1 MPADQTVE
9 VAILGAGVSGLGMGI
24 QLDEAGISD
33 YVLLERS
40 ADIGGTWR
48 DNVYPGA
55 ACDISSH
62 LYSYSFEL
70 NPEWSHDRAR
80 QPEIQAY
87 LLGVV
92 ERYGLRDRIRFSC
105 TATDASW
112 SEETGRWT
120 VTCADGH
127 VVSAR
132 FLVSAIGGLKDP
144 RYPAVPGRERFEGLS
159 MHTSRWDPTADLT
172 GKRVGC
178 IGTGASAIQ
187 LIPEVAK
194 KAGHLTV
201 FQRTP
206 PWVIHRDNQPIAAWR
221 KALFRQVPASMK
233 LYRLGLY
240 LRHEV
245 FYFGLF
251 RSDNALARVL
261 RRLVAWD
268 LGRQVPDPTLR
279 AQLTPNYRLGCKRI
293 LFSDRYYSSLQQDTV
308 SVETTA
314 IREIVPEGVVL
325 ADGQTVELDVLLY
338 CTGFT
343 VDNPL
348 GRLTVHGRD
357 GRSLRE
363 QWAGRPQAWLGV
375 TMAGFPNGFLLSGPN
390 TGLGHNSV
398 IVMFEAQM
406 RYIRAAIEQVRAAG
420 PTARIDLL
428 PDRVEAFVQEVDAR
442 HRDQVWASGCDSWYR
457 SGGVNFTLWPGS
469 TLEYRKRLQ
478 RFDAENYRIRAP
490 AP

>member
-1 MPADQTVE
+1 M
-9 VAILGAGVSGLGMGI
+9 AIHLDGIGVR
-24 QLDEAGISD
+24 DT
-33 YVLLERS
+33 VLLERGP
-40 ADIGGTWR
+40 DIGGTWR

-62 LYSYSFEL
+62 LYSYSFDL
-70 NPEWSHDRAR
+70 NPDWSHDRAR

-87 LLGVV
+87 LQGVV
-92 ERYGLRDRIRFSC
+92 DRHGLRDRIRFGC

-120 VTCADGH
+120 VRCADGH

-144 RYPAVPGRERFEGLS
+144 RYPEIPGIDRFEGPAL
-159 MHTSRWDPTADLT
+159 HTARWDPSVDLA

-187 LIPEVAK
+187 LVPELAAQ
-194 KAGHLTV
+194 AGALTV

-206 PWVIHRDNQPIAAWR
+206 PWVIHRPNHPIGPWR
-221 KALFRQVPASMK
+221 QALFRRSTTAMK
-233 LYRLGLY
+233 LYRLALY
-240 LRHEV
+240 LRHEA
-245 FYFGLF
+245 FYFALF
-251 RSDNALARVL
+251 RSDNAVARLL
-261 RRLVAWD
+261 RRYAAWD
-268 LGRQVPDPTLR
+268 LAQQVPDEALR
-279 AQLTPNYRLGCKRI
+279 AAVTPDYRLGCKRI
-293 LFSDRYYSSLQQDTV
+293 LFSDRYYTALQ
-308 SVETTA
+308 SERAAVETTA
-314 IREIVPEGVVL
+314 ITEIVPGGVVL
-325 ADGQTVELDVLLY
+325 ADGRKVDLDVLVF

-343 VDNPL
+343 VDDPL
-348 GRLTVHGRD
+348 GRLTVRGAD

-363 QWAGRPQAWLGV
+363 RWQGRPQAWLGV
-375 TMAGFPNGFLLSGPN
+375 TLDGFPNGFLLSGPN

-406 RYIRAAIEQVRAAG
+406 RYVADAIAQVRAAG
-420 PTARIDLL
+420 PSARIELL
-428 PDRVEAFVQEVDAR
+428 PGRAAAFVDEVDAR
-442 HRDQVWASGCDSWYR
+442 HTDQVWASGCDSWYR

>member
-1 MPADQTVE
+1 M
-9 VAILGAGVSGLGMGI
+9 AIH
-24 QLDEAGISD
+24 LDEIGIRDS
-33 YVLLERS
+33 VILERGPN
-40 ADIGGTWR
+40 IGGTWR

-62 LYSYSFEL
+62 LYSYSFDL
-70 NPEWSHDRAR
+70 NPDWSHDRAR

-92 ERYGLRDRIRFSC
+92 GRRGLRERIRFGC

-112 SEETGRWT
+112 SEDDGRWT

-144 RYPAVPGRERFEGLS
+144 RYPEIPGRGSFAGPAL
-159 MHTSRWDPTADLT
+159 HTARWDPSVDLA

-187 LIPEVAK
+187 LVPELAK
-194 KAGHLTV
+194 QAGALTV

-206 PWVIHRDNQPIAAWR
+206 PWVIHRQNNPIAPWR
-221 KALFRQVPASMK
+221 RALFQRSTAAMR
-233 LYRLGLY
+233 LYRLALY
-240 LRHEV
+240 LRHEA
-245 FYFGLF
+245 FYFALF
-251 RSDNALARVL
+251 RSDNAVARLL
-261 RRLVAWD
+261 RRYAAWD
-268 LGRQVPDPTLR
+268 LARQVPDETVR
-279 AQLTPNYRLGCKRI
+279 AAVTPDYRLGCKRI
-293 LFSDRYYSSLQQDTV
+293 LFSDRYYPALQRDGV
-308 SVETTA
+308 DVETTSIA
-314 IREIVPEGVVL
+314 EVVPEGVVL
-325 ADGQTVELDVLLY
+325 DDGRRVALDVLVY

-343 VDNPL
+343 VDDPL
-348 GRLTVHGRD
+348 GPLTVHGAD

-363 QWAGRPQAWLGV
+363 RWEGRPKAWLGV
-375 TMAGFPNGFLLSGPN
+375 TLDGFPNGFLLSGPN

-406 RYIRAAIEQVRAAG
+406 RYVRDAIAQVRAAG

-428 PDRVEAFVQEVDAR
+428 PDRTEAFVNEVDTR
-442 HRDQVWASGCDSWYR
+442 HTGQVWASGCDSWYR
-457 SGGVNFTLWPGS
+457 SGDLNFTLWPGS
-469 TLEYRKRLQ
+469 TLEYRRRLQ
-478 RFDAENYRIRAP
+478 RFDSENYQIRAP
-490 AP
+490 AC